1 MVPRFVQIFF
11 LGILL
16 LLAVLSIGGCISA
29 PEVRVNSD
37 KNADFSSYHSYGF
50 VDPPGT
56 DRAGYTTLVTQ
67 YLKNAVSHEL
77 ENRGYVYSDEPDLL
91 VNFYTRLED
100 RSFITSSPTPVYFGG
115 YYEYRHGV
123 YAAYPYYINQ
133 TYSYSYKEGTVNVD
147 LIDAQKK
154 QMIWEGIAVNEV
166 SKQDLEN
173 PQQAFMEVIAAIF
186 SQYPYQA
193 GNAVP
198 VVDQR

>member
-1 MVPRFVQIFF
+1 MSRCFQIF
-11 LGILL
+11 LRVIPL
-16 LLAVLSIGGCISA
+16 LLATLSIGGCISA
-29 PEVRVNSD
+29 PEIRVNSD
-37 KNADFSSYHSYGF
+37 KNADFSAYHSYGF
-50 VDPPGT
+50 VDSPGT

-67 YLKNAVSHEL
+67 YLKSAVSHEL

-100 RSFITSSPTPVYFGG
+100 RNFITSSPSPVYFGG

-133 TYSYSYKEGTVNVD
+133 TYSYSFKEGTVNVD
-147 LIDAQKK
+147 LIDAQQK

-173 PQQAFMEVIAAIF
+173 PQKAFEDVISAIF

-193 GNAVP
+193 GSAVP
-198 VVDQR
+198 VVDQK